1 MPQQTSEVTLS
12 GRPFGTSRLFAIC
25 GPCVM
30 ETEELCLRVAG
41 ELAELA
47 ERLDMPILF
56 KSSFDKANR
65 TSVDSFRGPGL
76 ERGLERLAKIKE
88 KSGLPVTTD
97 LHLPRQAA
105 PVAAVA
111 DVLQVPAFL
120 CRQTDLLVAAGGTSK
135 PVNVKKGQFL
145 APEDMQNAVEK
156 INSTGNQM
164 VWLTERGS
172 SFGYHNLVVDM
183 RGIKIMSGL
192 GCPVVFDATHSVQ
205 LPGGA
210 GSCSDGDRAF
220 APVLARAAVAAGAH
234 GVFLEVHPD
243 PDSARC
249 DGPNSLDLRDLEPL
263 LIQLKA
269 IYELVRERES

>member
-1 MPQQTSEVTLS
+1 MPQPASEVIMA
-12 GRPFGTSRLFAIC
+12 GRPFGTNRLFAIC

-30 ETEELCLRVAG
+30 ESEELCLRISC
-41 ELAELA
+41 ELAAVA

-56 KSSFDKANR
+56 KASFDKANR
-65 TSVDSFRGPGL
+65 TSVDSFRGPGM
-76 ERGLERLAKIKE
+76 ERGLEHLAKVKE
-88 KSGLPVTTD
+88 RSGLPVTTD
-97 LHLPRQAA
+97 VHLPRQAA

-120 CRQTDLLVAAGGTSK
+120 CRQTDLLVAAGGTGR

-145 APEDMQNAVEK
+145 APEDMRNAVEK
-156 INSTGNQM
+156 VGSAGCHN
-164 VWLTERGS
+164 VWLTERGT

-183 RGIKIMSGL
+183 RSIRTMAAL

-210 GSCSDGDRAF
+210 GTCSSGDRTL

-234 GVFLEVHPD
+234 GVFMEVHPD
-243 PDSARC
+243 PDNARC
-249 DGPNSLDLRDLEPL
+249 DGPNSLHLSDLEPL
-263 LIQLKA
+263 LKQLQG
-269 IYELVRERES
+269 IYRMVREDA